1 MNFLVNCARV
11 PVRNGHLLSVAVEL
25 ARPFEIEW
33 VVERLRSFSGLPQE
47 LGLPLAPRFPISV
60 RSEQDRPQPRIDRE
74 AGIGSLAAGMAVAIG
89 RVRKKGKFLLFFLLV
104 NNLSRGA
111 AGASILN
118 AELALSLNKISR
130 GKQKQI

>member
-1 MNFLVNCARV
+1 
-11 PVRNGHLLSVAVEL
+11 
-25 ARPFEIEW
+25 
-33 VVERLRSFSGLPQE
+33 
-47 LGLPLAPRFPISV
+47 
-60 RSEQDRPQPRIDRE
+60 
-74 AGIGSLAAGMAVAIG
+74 
-89 RVRKKGKFLLFFLLV
+89 VRKKGKFLLFFLLV